1 MSFFIL
7 AFQQVF
13 FCFSVSGVLP
23 HFLQEKVPAMM
34 GCEAGVLS
42 PTHDVP
48 EELDL
53 NSGIK
58 KRNRRSFGGKTV
70 PREKLY
76 LFWENYSL
84 QKFELNFEA
93 DKKDYFYWF
102 IHNKSFSGNIKICA
116 KKMVL
121 GHR

>member
-1 MSFFIL
+1 MHTTLVWPKASYLQNIHVSFFIL
-7 AFQQVF
+7 AFQEMC
-13 FCFSVSGVLP
+13 FCLSVSGVLP

-42 PTHDVP
+42 PTHDLP

-58 KRNRRSFGGKTV
+58 KRNRRSFGGKSV
-70 PREKLY
+70 PQEGY

-84 QKFELNFEA
+84 QKFE
-93 DKKDYFYWF
+93 
-102 IHNKSFSGNIKICA
+102 
-116 KKMVL
+116 
-121 GHR
+121 